1 MDNYNYEKEFQKD
14 NPYAKDADNKNN
26 EKEILPNPGNK
37 KKNRTLQYYK
47 FLHYSMKLE
56 IKIHEF
62 IDVVRFSNQSEISLW
77 ILSIVLYFNSPNN
90 YSNYLVWFHLFHVLR
105 GIFGMII
112 MLKLPRTYNIVES
125 MNVDNTQMETML
137 FNDIVRDVVN
147 REVVEKLKNIK
158 KSLIF
163 YFVLTFINLTI
174 DTIDFFI
181 CLTNVE
187 KTDISNNYKII
198 YLTFL
203 IISFLYL
210 GINYFYI
217 SY

>member
-1 MDNYNYEKEFQKD
+1 
-14 NPYAKDADNKNN
+14 
-26 EKEILPNPGNK
+26 
-37 KKNRTLQYYK
+37 
-47 FLHYSMKLE
+47 
-56 IKIHEF
+56 
-62 IDVVRFSNQSEISLW
+62 
-77 ILSIVLYFNSPNN
+77 
-90 YSNYLVWFHLFHVLR
+90 
-105 GIFGMII
+105 

-137 FNDIVRDVVN
+137 FNDIIRGVIN
-147 REVVEKLKNIK
+147 REVVDKLKKIK

-174 DTIDFFI
+174 DTIDFFV

-198 YLTFL
+198 YLTYL

-210 GINYFYI
+210 GIYC
-217 SY
+217 

>member
-1 MDNYNYEKEFQKD
+1 MDNYNYEKEFRKD
-14 NPYAKDADNKNN
+14 NPNTIDPENN
-26 EKEILPNPGNK
+26 VNDKEILPNPGIK

-47 FLHYSMKLE
+47 ILHYSMKLE

-77 ILSIVLYFNSPNN
+77 ILSIVLYFNSPQN
-90 YSNYLVWFHLFHVLR
+90 YTNYIVWFHFLHVLR
-105 GIFGMII
+105 GLFGMII

-125 MNVDNTQMETML
+125 MNVDNTQMENML
-137 FNDIVRDVVN
+137 FNDILRSVVN
-147 REVVEKLKNIK
+147 REVVDRLKNIK

-163 YFVLTFINLTI
+163 YFVLTFVNLTI
-174 DTIDFFI
+174 DIIDFFI

-198 YLTFL
+198 YLTYL

-210 GINYFYI
+210 CKIMF
-217 SY
+217 